1 MQFLHQQLLF
11 LSECRRVIRV
21 YCWEVHI
28 QHLIC
33 LTAYDAGAILE
44 INSLKHTTVIHLPQ
58 RITLDN
64 LCLSLKLQDCNR
76 LMHHRHQAQS
86 LLGELI
92 MVLRI
97 QDWFESSTRVISIR
111 LHSEGSKRHQA
122 YTIAII
128 EGEEISITQ

>member
-1 MQFLHQQLLF
+1 MQFLHQQLLL

-33 LTAYDAGAILE
+33 LTTNNAGTILE

-58 RITLDN
+58 RITLNN
-64 LCLSLKLQDCNR
+64 LCLRLKLQDSNR
-76 LMHHRHQAQS
+76 LVHHSHQAQS
-86 LLGELI
+86 LLVKLI
-92 MVLRI
+92 MVFRI

-111 LHSEGSKRHQA
+111 LHSKGSKRHQTN
-122 YTIAII
+122 TIAII
-128 EGEEISITQ
+128 ESEEISIAQ